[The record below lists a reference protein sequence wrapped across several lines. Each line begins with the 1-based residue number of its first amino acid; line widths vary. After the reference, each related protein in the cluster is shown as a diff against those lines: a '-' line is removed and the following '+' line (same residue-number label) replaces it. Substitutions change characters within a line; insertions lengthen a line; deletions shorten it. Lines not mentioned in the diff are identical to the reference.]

1 MSDVNFSSSV
11 YRKRETR
18 ILTVNLTW
26 KFGDSN
32 TVPEKKPKMP
42 EREQEMN
49 F

>member
-1 MSDVNFSSSV
+1 VNFSSNV

-18 ILTVNLTW
+18 IFTVNLTW

-32 TVPEKKPKMP
+32 NVPDNKPKMP